1 MHTATVSGIATDAA
15 ERFLVMALD
24 DKTKDVLDWEL
35 ARVADERSDLT
46 PKVGAFRRQV
56 LAIWGT
62 VSK

>member
-1 MHTATVSGIATDAA
+1 
-15 ERFLVMALD
+15 VMALD